1 MNLLDNINA
10 CIFSYVENTSLKI
23 EIYYLN
29 ILLSFD
35 ILTLMNLFFEI
46 SKNFWMKA
54 KLTILNIIDL
64 SLDIFAIKIGFLFI
78 DSELLLFNNL

>member
-1 MNLLDNINA
+1 MLVYFLKLKKM
-10 CIFSYVENTSLKI
+10 SLKI

-35 ILTLMNLFFEI
+35 ILTLMNLIFEI
-46 SKNFWMKA
+46 SKNIWTKA
-54 KLTILNIIDL
+54 KLTILNIKDI
-64 SLDIFAIKIGFLFI
+64 SLYIFAIKIGFLFI

>member
-1 MNLLDNINA
+1 LNLLDNINA

>member
-1 MNLLDNINA
+1 MNPLDNINA

-35 ILTLMNLFFEI
+35 ILTLMNLIFEI
-46 SKNFWMKA
+46 SKNIWTKA
-54 KLTILNIIDL
+54 KLTILNIKGI
-64 SLDIFAIKIGFLFI
+64 SLYIFAIKIGFLFI
-78 DSELLLFNNL
+78 DSELLLLNNL

>member
-35 ILTLMNLFFEI
+35 ILTLMNLIFEI
-46 SKNFWMKA
+46 SKNIWTKA

>member
-1 MNLLDNINA
+1 MNPLDNINA

-35 ILTLMNLFFEI
+35 ILNLMNLFFEI
-46 SKNFWMKA
+46 SKNILTKV
-54 KLTILNIIDL
+54 KLTISNIKNI
-64 SLDIFAIKIGFLFI
+64 SLYIFAIKIGFLFI

>member
-1 MNLLDNINA
+1 MNPLDNINA

-35 ILTLMNLFFEI
+35 ILTLMNLIFEI
-46 SKNFWMKA
+46 SKNIWTKA
-54 KLTILNIIDL
+54 KLTILNIKDI
-64 SLDIFAIKIGFLFI
+64 SLYIFAIKIGFLFI
-78 DSELLLFNNL
+78 DSELLLLNNL

>member
-1 MNLLDNINA
+1 MLIYFLKLKKM
-10 CIFSYVENTSLKI
+10 SLKI

-35 ILTLMNLFFEI
+35 IFNLMNLFFEI